1 MMLWP
6 QTMVIYTY
14 GAWQWQIT
22 GNLCA
27 KYIYV
32 YASLTCFPLNFMN
45 EKKCWK
51 DRKIW
56 VWKYMYMSANKL
68 KFACNW
74 TNGYTAWW
82 GPSDVI
88 STPPSF
94 LPNFIFWWSCNN
106 IIVNKNVN
114 AYQILICI
122 VIYFMVNSGP
132 RTTIKQQKEVIMI
145 ICR

>member
-1 MMLWP
+1 M
-6 QTMVIYTY
+6 
-14 GAWQWQIT
+14 AHDSDR
-22 GNLCA
+22 
-27 KYIYV
+27 
-32 YASLTCFPLNFMN
+32 SLATFVPNICVCISYMFSLKFY
-45 EKKCWK
+45 EWKKCWK

-56 VWKYMYMSANKL
+56 EWKYMYMSANKL

>member
-1 MMLWP
+1 MA
-6 QTMVIYTY
+6 YDSDR
-14 GAWQWQIT
+14 
-22 GNLCA
+22 
-27 KYIYV
+27 
-32 YASLTCFPLNFMN
+32 SLATFVPNICVCISYMFSLKFY
-45 EKKCWK
+45 EWKKCWK

>member
-27 KYIYV
+27 KNMCMHLLHVFLKFY
-32 YASLTCFPLNFMN
+32 
-45 EKKCWK
+45 EWKKCWK

-68 KFACNW
+68 KFASNW
-74 TNGYTAWW
+74 TNGYTWW

-122 VIYFMVNSGP
+122 VIYFIFNSGP